1 MARKTSNKNTK
12 SKLRKIN
19 AQALSKKSRDTTST
33 RGTKEITGEDA
44 HNNQQN
50 QGDECNDVDCDC
62 IKRRG
67 QMFLPQYLL
76 EGYDESLEKR
86 K

>member
-1 MARKTSNKNTK
+1 MYFVILLIMARKTSNRNAK
-12 SKLRKIN
+12 SKLRKIS
-19 AQALSKKSRDTTST
+19 AQAISKSCENSAKQTTEDT
-33 RGTKEITGEDA
+33 
-44 HNNQQN
+44 HNN

-67 QMFLPQYLL
+67 QMFLPAYLL
-76 EGYDESLEKR
+76 EGYDERLNKR